1 MNDYALYKG
10 DEFMD
15 LGTIK
20 YLSKKYHI
28 AEKTLRYYGMPTGI
42 KRAGKNGYILI
53 KIEENTNEW
62 FRWDRNGLHKIS

>member
-10 DEFMD
+10 DKFLD

-28 AEKTLRYYGMPTGI
+28 EEKTLRYYGMPTGI
-42 KRAGKNGYILI
+42 NRAGKNGYIVI
-53 KIEENTNEW
+53 KIEENNNE
-62 FRWDRNGLHKIS
+62 

>member
-10 DEFMD
+10 DEFLD

-42 KRAGKNGYILI
+42 KRAGKNGYIVI
-53 KIEENTNEW
+53 KIEESNNEW
-62 FRWDRNGLHKIS
+62 KNKHRPL